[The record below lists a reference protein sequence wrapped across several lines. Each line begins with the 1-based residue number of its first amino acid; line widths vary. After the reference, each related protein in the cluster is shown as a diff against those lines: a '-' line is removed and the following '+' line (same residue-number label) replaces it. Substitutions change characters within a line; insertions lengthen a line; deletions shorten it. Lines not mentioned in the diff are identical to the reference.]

1 MNTSHITKLTGKWL
15 RSVDASNRRLIGGI
29 SYIVSALGRG
39 PEVELARCELV
50 GSLEW
55 ALLEKWRLNVKM
67 ESLEHV
73 GWGPKYRV
81 VLL

>member
-1 MNTSHITKLTGKWL
+1 M
-15 RSVDASNRRLIGGI
+15 
-29 SYIVSALGRG
+29 
-39 PEVELARCELV
+39 
-50 GSLEW
+50 EW